1 MALDATIG
9 SPNANSY
16 VTVAEANDYFSDRL
30 HADIWKNFENQAS
43 ALVTA
48 SQLLDWYVKWKGV
61 KSTSIQSMQW
71 PRKNVIRSDGTIV
84 ADDIIPSEV
93 KIAVYELAL
102 SSLASD
108 RTADNPMAGIEQVKA
123 GSLFVKA
130 DSGDFH
136 TTSVDVIPEKVRK
149 IISDLY
155 SSGSLSV
162 VRLVRA

>member
-1 MALDATIG
+1 MSLDATVG
-9 SPNANSY
+9 SSSANSY

-30 HADIWKNFENQAS
+30 HADSWEDFDNQAS

-48 SQLLDWYVKWKGV
+48 SQVLDWYVKWKGY
-61 KSTSIQSMQW
+61 KTTSTQSMQW
-71 PRKNVIRSDGTIV
+71 PRKGVIRSDGTTI
-84 ADDIIPSEV
+84 ADDIIPSEL
-93 KIAVYELAL
+93 KTAVYELTL
-102 SSLASD
+102 SSLTSD

-136 TTSVDVIPEKVRK
+136 TTAVSVIPEKVWK

-162 VRLVRA
+162 VRLMRA